1 MSSPTG
7 KTKKGASTD
16 EIKKEKTYLCK
27 FIERNVRSEVKSTLV
42 IDFLPLSL
50 ANKSSWLIMVC
61 IVFIRLDN
69 TKLMRR

>member
-7 KTKKGASTD
+7 KTKKGVSTD

>member
-7 KTKKGASTD
+7 KTKKGVSKD
-16 EIKKEKTYLCK
+16 EIKKEKPYLCK

>member
-50 ANKSSWLIMVC
+50 ANNSSWLIMVC